1 MTQFHN
7 VNSITT
13 KDKISIL
20 EDNLKGFLDWSF
32 LNIGGFVNVNI
43 PTSGITGVVGFHSLQ
58 KSPDPTVNGN
68 KLWESQRKDWVY
80 ESGISYSGMS
90 PIRFSGLYLNGT
102 FLSGPSGSG
111 NYGYSVNYPLGQVLF
126 DNAVSSTSKVSAS
139 YSYRYVQVYKASD
152 SFWWKELQKDT
163 YNPANYK
170 PNGDFSISS
179 IHRIQMPC
187 VMIELS
193 PRVELKPYQLGTTQ
207 NIWKQEIFLHI
218 FAQTASQRNILL
230 DILLAQKDKVLYL
243 YDSNKVAQNQVYS
256 LNKYGNINPSGY
268 KYPDLTTNFRHSWCT
283 ISNSSVGEINSLS
296 NSLYNAIMKWSIEI
310 FP

>member
-7 VNSITT
+7 VHSITY

-43 PTSGITGVVGFHSLQ
+43 PTSGITGVAGFHNLQ
-58 KSPDPTVNGN
+58 RSPDPTINGN

-90 PIRFSGLYLNGT
+90 PVQFSGVSLNGT
-102 FLSGPSGSG
+102 FLPAPTGSG
-111 NYGYSVNYPLGQVLF
+111 NYGYSVNYPLGQILF
-126 DNAVSSTSKVSAS
+126 TNPVSSTSKVSAS
-139 YSYRYVQVYKASD
+139 YSYRYVQVYKSSD
-152 SFWWKELQKDT
+152 SFWWKELQKET

-187 VMIELS
+187 VMIELA

-218 FAQTASQRNILL
+218 FSQTSSQRNILL
-230 DILLAQKDKVLYL
+230 DILLAQKDKTLYL
-243 YDSNKVAQNQVYS
+243 YDSNKVAQNQAYS

-268 KYPDLTTNFRHSWCT
+268 NYPQLTNNFRHSWCT
-283 ISNSSVGEINSLS
+283 ISNSSIGEINSLS